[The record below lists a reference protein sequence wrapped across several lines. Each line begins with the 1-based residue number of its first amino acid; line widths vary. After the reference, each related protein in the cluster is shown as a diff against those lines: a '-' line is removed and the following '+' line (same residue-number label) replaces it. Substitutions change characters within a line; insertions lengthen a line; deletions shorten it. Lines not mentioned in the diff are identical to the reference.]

1 MRLILFDA
9 ASRFERLLA
18 QAIVPVAMAA
28 TTWSGCAQTMEPRSY
43 VNTPVGMNFAIAA
56 YGYSE
61 GGLATDPSVPLTD
74 AHLTIH
80 SATLAY
86 ARSFGFLGQSCKAD
100 VIVPYGILSGDAL
113 FAGQPVSREIEGFA
127 DPRFRFSM

>member
-1 MRLILFDA
+1 MRLVLSDSAKWFG
-9 ASRFERLLA
+9 RLLA
-18 QAIVPVAMAA
+18 QAMVALALAA
-28 TTWSGCAQTMEPRSY
+28 TAPGGFAQTMEPRSY

-61 GGLATDPSVPLTD
+61 GGLSTDPSVPLTD

-100 VIVPYGILSGDAL
+100 VIVP
-113 FAGQPVSREIEGFA
+113 
-127 DPRFRFSM
+127 